1 METNFQGSLVKGLET
16 KNLSQT
22 NWCVF
27 VAVLEELL
35 QNNQSLQNFCF
46 WGCKEALLLLIWHSF
61 FVLCGKKVP
70 IIQKGMFANYADLYC
85 RILSDA
91 MLREEKT

>member
-46 WGCKEALLLLIWHSF
+46 WGCKEALLLLIWHNF
-61 FVLCGKKVP
+61 FCFMQKKDP
-70 IIQKGMFANYADLYC
+70 INFMWKRILADYADPYC
-85 RILSDA
+85 CIL
-91 MLREEKT
+91 